1 MIWFLHGNLGTPQ
14 DGEPLV
20 AALTAAGYKVQSPC
34 LWTLL
39 ENGGETLETAGEQLA
54 ELILKTDPA
63 PILCAYSLGARV
75 ALHALPHLAP
85 HCRALI
91 LIGVHPGLDDE
102 QERSERRFHDAQLA
116 RRLRES
122 SWEDFLRNWNS
133 QPVFRHSKNSP
144 RTEPPAKTIEL
155 MARAF
160 ECWSLGTQENQTP
173 TLAGIIR
180 HYALPTLIVSG
191 EKDKKFRAIA
201 TRLAAA
207 LPGALQA
214 IVLCA
219 GHRIPED
226 MPEELARILCAFL
239 KHSLPPSS
247 LDE

>member
-14 DGEPLV
+14 DGEPLA
-20 AALTAAGYKVQSPC
+20 AALTTAGYKVQSPC
-34 LWTLL
+34 LWNLL
-39 ENGGETLETAGEQLA
+39 ENGGETLQTAGERLA
-54 ELILKTDPA
+54 GLILSVDPA

-75 ALHALPHLAP
+75 ALHALPFLAP

-102 QERSERRFHDAQLA
+102 QERSDRRSHDAQLA
-116 RRLRES
+116 RQLRES
-122 SWEDFLRNWNS
+122 SWEDFVRDWNS
-133 QPVFRHSKNSP
+133 QSVFDHSKNSP
-144 RTEPPAKTIEL
+144 RAKPPTKTLEL

-160 ECWSLGTQENQTP
+160 ECWSLGTQKNQTT
-173 TLAGIIR
+173 TLARIIR
-180 HYALPTLIVSG
+180 QYALPTLLVSG
-191 EKDKKFRAIA
+191 ENDKKFRAIA
-201 TRLAAA
+201 TTLETE

-214 IVLCA
+214 IVPSA

-226 MPEELARILCAFL
+226 MPEELAGILCAFM